1 MVVFSFVLAAALAA
15 MASLTAD
22 RVRGWRR
29 SLNPSA
35 SELPDA
41 AFTVGRVVLFGMA
54 GVSVFMAFQLMT
66 ASDDV
71 EWSDDELT
79 SAVGQA
85 TTALDGTSR
94 FGDIYGDDSGFDDE
108 YARMIEDEVV
118 EQGGGDSP
126 QTGVDAVPADANT
139 ASGAGYTV
147 TGSGAAA
154 SFCVR
159 VERTRSKGDDYEPP
173 GVAGGAGTVTMPSYK
188 FAVTS
193 ADGDC

>member
-1 MVVFSFVLAAALAA
+1 MVVFSFVPAAALAA
-15 MASLTAD
+15 MASLRAD

-29 SLNPSA
+29 ALNPSA

-41 AFTVGRVVLFGMA
+41 AFAVGRVVLFGTA

-85 TTALDGTSR
+85 TTELDGTSR

-118 EQGGGDSP
+118 EQSGGDSP

-139 ASGAGYTV
+139 ASDARG
-147 TGSGAAA
+147 
-154 SFCVR
+154 R
-159 VERTRSKGDDYEPP
+159 
-173 GVAGGAGTVTMPSYK
+173 
-188 FAVTS
+188 
-193 ADGDC
+193 